1 MDIIQEIMIV
11 HTNISTVAMVSA
23 VVYNNGASMHQYKEM
38 QTLSVQTCEAQRPA
52 CQHRAPATSAL
63 ANATWQRAGRCS
75 GTRIISGPHLR
86 PSPNH
91 PAAEPHFPWWRFF
104 VSRPITRLCVVGCAG
119 RFLRL
124 YAHHASRYAVL
135 VNKYARPEVLVHKL
149 ESTSVLVH
157 KFVIS
162 LGAQICAPGLLCTD

>member
-1 MDIIQEIMIV
+1 
-11 HTNISTVAMVSA
+11 MVSA

-38 QTLSVQTCEAQRPA
+38 QTLSVQTSEAKRPA

-104 VSRPITRLCVVGCAG
+104 VSRPITRLCCWMRRAFPAAICTPRATIRGLGQQIRATG
-119 RFLRL
+119 
-124 YAHHASRYAVL
+124 
-135 VNKYARPEVLVHKL
+135 
-149 ESTSVLVH
+149 
-157 KFVIS
+157 S
-162 LGAQICAPGLLCTD
+162 LGAQTGVNISPGPQICDQSWCTNLRPWSSLH